1 MSDLSSVA
9 LVTGGSRGIGRSCA
23 LKLAAD
29 GFEVYL
35 TYVSRP
41 EEADK
46 TVAAIEEA
54 GGKAKAFKLDSADRD
69 AVADFF
75 KT

>member
-1 MSDLSSVA
+1 MSDLPRVA
-9 LVTGGSRGIGRSCA
+9 LVTGGSRGIGRKVA
-23 LKLAAD
+23 ERLASD

-46 TVAAIEEA
+46 VVAVI
-54 GGKAKAFKLDSADRD
+54 
-69 AVADFF
+69 
-75 KT
+75 